1 MNESSEIAVERNL
14 LAAEAMYADDMV
26 DAEEDAYLASFP
38 AIKVTVVIPV
48 FEVEPYIKTCLNS
61 IVSQT
66 LQPLDVILVLKPGG
80 DRSCEIAER
89 YAAKNGWRVKYVE
102 PDEKQG
108 DSRNYGIDMAVGEY
122 IAFVDSDDY
131 VPPNAYELML
141 AKIEKTGADLVV
153 GRTLRFNSKN
163 RKGWRTPKLELGGFF
178 DKSKTMRW
186 EQYPWLV
193 YNGAPW
199 NKLISVK
206 YLRDNNIRFPEKV
219 FYEDV
224 GFCLE
229 LFLNDPLMAVEP
241 AYIYKWR
248 VRDGAGEKSVTQQ
261 KGDWSNLAERMQVY
275 DWIDGR
281 VQHHKPPEK
290 LVRAWEHRKFTDL
303 MYYLQAYMVGTD
315 YYRDMFRKTAPAY
328 VAKISPAVLRQFPKG
343 DRMIANWIRNGRFGL
358 VDTLGE
364 GILFYR
370 ETKTYLV
377 KNTPKPV
384 KKFLRYAGM
393 TLAAPFAAAYYLG
406 RTPAQWARRKRAM
419 HWFSPRI
426 GLFYN
431 LCTKMLPVKKNVF
444 LYEGVS
450 GRQYAG
456 NEKYIYQELKKRVP
470 KARHVWAFQQQDGI
484 DRNAAELAGAELI
497 LKSSWR
503 YVYLLARAGHLFTG
517 TSFPPYFRKR
527 KAAKYVETWH
537 GTPLKKLGFDIDA
550 SIGRELNRN
559 STENVMYPQS
569 KMWDYFIAP
578 NEFTAEKFSS
588 AYKYNGDIMRTGY
601 PRNDIFYYP
610 SDEKERIVDKVRSHL
625 NIPDGK
631 KIILYA
637 PTFKDGKKYGNRK
650 TKIAF
655 NLDIHALKERLEGDW
670 ILVVRAHLLSG
681 GKFDP
686 APYGDF
692 VRTALVDEYDDPQE
706 LCLAA
711 DVLITDY
718 SSICFDFA
726 NTRKPI
732 VFYCPDMEEYATQ
745 KRGFYFDPQ
754 TKFPGPFTVT
764 AEEVSS
770 SIDDLENYE
779 TEYRE
784 KYDAFIEEFCAW
796 EDGNASARVA
806 DILGIKSK

>member
-1 MNESSEIAVERNL
+1 MTASSEIAVGQDHQRVEL
-14 LAAEAMYADDMV
+14 VDIGVLT
-26 DAEEDAYLASFP
+26 DAEHEPSAEVADHP
-38 AIKVTVVIPV
+38 RVTVVIPV

-66 LQPLDVILVLKPGG
+66 LQPLDVILVLKAGG

-89 YAAKNGWRVKYVE
+89 YAADNDWRIKYVE

-108 DSRNYGIDMAVGEY
+108 DSRNYGIDMAVGDY

-131 VPPNAYELML
+131 VPPDAYKRML
-141 AKIEKTGADLVV
+141 AKLEAVGADLVV

-163 RKGWRTPKLELGGFF
+163 KKGWRTPKLELGGFF
-178 DKSKTMRW
+178 NKAKTMRW

-206 YLRDNNIRFPEKV
+206 YLRENNIRFPEKL

-241 AYIYKWR
+241 ACIYKWR
-248 VRDGAGEKSVTQQ
+248 VRDGVGEKSVTQQ

-275 DWIDGR
+275 DWIDSR
-281 VQHHKPPEK
+281 VKHHNPPEK

-315 YYRDMFRKTAPAY
+315 YYRDMFKKTTPAY
-328 VAKISPAVLRQFPKG
+328 VAKISPTVLKQFSKG

-364 GILFYR
+364 AILFYR
-370 ETKTYLV
+370 ETRTHIV

-384 KKFLRYAGM
+384 KKFLQYAGM

-406 RTPAQWARRKRAM
+406 RTPAQWARRKRTM
-419 HWFSPRI
+419 HWFNLRT

-431 LCTKMLPVKKNVF
+431 LCAKILPVKKDIF

-456 NEKYIYQELKKRVP
+456 NEKYIYQEMKRRAP

-484 DRNAAELAGAELI
+484 DRNAAELTGAELV

-503 YVYLLARAGHLFTG
+503 YVYLLARAGYLFTG

-527 KAAKYVETWH
+527 HRATYVETWH

-550 SIGRELNRN
+550 PIGRELNRN
-559 STENVMYPQS
+559 STENVMHPQS

-578 NEFTAEKFSS
+578 NEFTAERFSS
-588 AYKYNGDIMRTGY
+588 AYKYDGEIMRTGY

-610 SDEKERIVDKVRSHL
+610 SGEKERIVGKVRSQL
-625 NIPDGK
+625 NIPADK

-637 PTFKDGKKYGNRK
+637 PTFKDGKKYGNRN

-655 NLDIHALKERLEGDW
+655 NLDIQALKERLEGDW
-670 ILVVRAHLLSG
+670 VLVVRAHLLSG

-686 APYGDF
+686 APYGEF

-706 LCLAA
+706 LCLAS

-726 NTRKPI
+726 NTGKPM

-745 KRGFYFDPQ
+745 KRGFYFDPKA
-754 TKFPGPFTVT
+754 KFPGPFVVN
-764 AEEVSS
+764 ADEVLS
-770 SIDDLENYE
+770 SIDDLQDYE
-779 TEYRE
+779 AEYRG
-784 KYDAFIEEFCAW
+784 KYDAFIEEFCVW
-796 EDGNASARVA
+796 EDGKASSRVA